1 MLGTAALPAPRG
13 MGGVWM
19 AGVTTFGVA
28 IIDIEQLLKVL
39 QFFYGRGSK
48 DLLMGDNILGGPSE
62 SIPLRKSVNLTL
74 IWRFEISQ
82 RNTQGI
88 YQPLCVTH

>member
-39 QFFYGRGSK
+39 QIFYGRGSK

-62 SIPLRKSVNLTL
+62 SIRCGDP
-74 IWRFEISQ
+74 
-82 RNTQGI
+82 
-88 YQPLCVTH
+88 